1 MTAVVTT
8 ATTRLWLDDEGILH
22 VETLPLSDETLASA
36 QGNLAALLR
45 LGGGVRRPLL
55 VDMRGGR
62 SLSRDARKHYAGPEA
77 ARVVC
82 AVAVLVDNPLSRML
96 GNVFLGVNKPAFPT
110 HLVEDQESGLAWLRD
125 YLPRARP

>member
-1 MTAVVTT
+1 
-8 ATTRLWLDDEGILH
+8 
-22 VETLPLSDETLASA
+22 
-36 QGNLAALLR
+36 
-45 LGGGVRRPLL
+45 
-55 VDMRGGR
+55 
-62 SLSRDARKHYAGPEA
+62 
-77 ARVVC
+77 VVC

>member
-36 QGNLAALLR
+36 QDNLAALLR

-55 VDMRGGR
+55 VDMRGGVPCPATPASTTR
-62 SLSRDARKHYAGPEA
+62 GPRPRGWSAPSRCWSTTR
-77 ARVVC
+77 
-82 AVAVLVDNPLSRML
+82 
-96 GNVFLGVNKPAFPT
+96 
-110 HLVEDQESGLAWLRD
+110 
-125 YLPRARP
+125 